1 MNKKS
6 IIMLVIFLVFIAAI
20 IWPIFFYIP
29 NQDFDN
35 KLELQIMTAM
45 IIIWVGLFIN
55 SIINKYMD
63 N

>member
-1 MNKKS
+1 
-6 IIMLVIFLVFIAAI
+6 MLVIFLVFIAAI